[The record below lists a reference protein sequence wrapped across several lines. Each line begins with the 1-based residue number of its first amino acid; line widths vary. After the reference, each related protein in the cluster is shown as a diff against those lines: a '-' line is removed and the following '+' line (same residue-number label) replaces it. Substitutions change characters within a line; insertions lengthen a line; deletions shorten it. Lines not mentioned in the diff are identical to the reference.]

1 MTPRSRVDSDP
12 AAEATMEALRR
23 RYQPQPRERH
33 FGWLGL
39 LIAVFLGYLFAHL
52 SDRNRNVPDPVERSA
67 PSGQTRVSVSLP
79 AREPS
84 SPRAQWMMGS
94 RQVLTLPNGTTL
106 PTVFK
111 GYLSEVSDLPLHGS
125 QLGDMWGVGPNL
137 WVLSTIPN
145 SSRVGWVDP
154 PADEQL
160 ATHALTPDG
169 VVRRATMVGG
179 DQLEVRRALSVQPLQ
194 VRRAKMVVPRAQLV
208 KPPNY

>member
-1 MTPRSRVDSDP
+1 
-12 AAEATMEALRR
+12 
-23 RYQPQPRERH
+23 
-33 FGWLGL
+33 
-39 LIAVFLGYLFAHL
+39 
-52 SDRNRNVPDPVERSA
+52 
-67 PSGQTRVSVSLP
+67 
-79 AREPS
+79 
-84 SPRAQWMMGS
+84 MGS

-169 VVRRATMVGG
+169 DEQSEA
-179 DQLEVRRALSVQPLQ
+179 D
-194 VRRAKMVVPRAQLV
+194 
-208 KPPNY
+208 